1 MYGYRG
7 ASNQTVALDKKY
19 LEFNF
24 SVGEFY
30 AKMLI
35 SRIFWAPFIYH
46 NLGPLLFQVV
56 TQNSKLALDWC
67 CACHEVSKMLCH
79 NPMAQTL
86 TKKIGSLEM
95 GFCQPCALVVC
106 PMGLVTKP
114 NATTSVLYWLWKF
127 IQDSNIQSKVI
138 QFLPRDKQTDTH
150 TFCIPICKDKI
161 FSALKCFSFHFTLF
175 ITSLTHSLCL
185 WRITGVLWT
194 IPITQVNNSWFFKII
209 LFSIFVIFST
219 LS

>member
-30 AKMLI
+30 AKMLN

-56 TQNSKLALDWC
+56 TQSSKLALDWC

-150 TFCIPICKDKI
+150 TFCIPIDTVSNLV
-161 FSALKCFSFHFTLF
+161 FWSCFANKLEPWHN
-175 ITSLTHSLCL
+175 
-185 WRITGVLWT
+185 VY
-194 IPITQVNNSWFFKII
+194 II
-209 LFSIFVIFST
+209 QQ
-219 LS
+219 